1 MITVDHSTDRVNL
14 VAVTV
19 LGEFTLGDFTEFED
33 YLMANALFDG
43 NHDLLFDLR
52 EMAGFT
58 VDLAWEEIK
67 FSRLH
72 GGDFRRVAVLTDS
85 QWVAWSAWLE
95 KTFVKAEL
103 RVFDDA
109 DEAQAWLAE
118 EA

>member
-1 MITVDHSTDRVNL
+1 MITVDHTPEHINL
-14 VAVTV
+14 AVI
-19 LGEFTLGDFTEFED
+19 GEFTLEDFTEFEE
-33 YLMANALFDG
+33 YLIANELFDG
-43 NHDLLFDLR
+43 SHDLLFDLR

-58 VDLAWEEIK
+58 VDMAWEEIK

-72 GGDFRRVAVLTDS
+72 GGDFRRVAVVTES

-103 RVFDDA
+103 RVFGDA
-109 DEAQAWLAE
+109 GEAQAWLAE